1 MLELS
6 PRLKMAAELVREGSV
21 IADIGTD
28 HAFLPAYLLLSNTV
42 KKALACDLRKG
53 PLNNAAKTAEIYHL
67 TDKIELRLSD
77 GFDSINEGEADDFII
92 CGMGGSLI
100 AELLER
106 TPWLKNGRY
115 RLIIQPQSH
124 SNDVRKYL
132 RENGYEIDKEI
143 ACFDEGRVYNAMRVV
158 YTGNTPD
165 LPPSFDFFGSL
176 LYNTDEASAYSV
188 KRTLDYLNVRYK
200 AESEYGDRD
209 EAEKL
214 KAIITDAEEKINEN
228 QRNI

>member
-6 PRLKMAAELVREGSV
+6 PRLKMAAELVRDGSV
-21 IADIGTD
+21 VADIGTD
-28 HAFLPAYLLLSNTV
+28 HAYLPAYLLLNNTV

-67 TDKIELRLSD
+67 KDRIELRLSD
-77 GFDSINEGEADDFII
+77 GFDSISKGEADDFII

-100 AELLER
+100 AELFER
-106 TPWLKNGRY
+106 TPWLKNPEY
-115 RLIIQPQSH
+115 RFIIQPQSH

-132 RENGYEIDKEI
+132 AENGFVIQKEV
-143 ACFDEGRVYNAMRVV
+143 ACFDECRVYNAMVAAF
-158 YTGNTPD
+158 TGNTPD
-165 LPPSFDFFGSL
+165 LQPSYEFFGLL
-176 LYNTDEASAYSV
+176 LYNKDEASAYSV
-188 KRTLDYLNVRYK
+188 KRTLDYLKVRYK
-200 AESEYGDRD
+200 AESEYGDPE

-228 QRNI
+228 QRII